1 MFGPSVP
8 SSVEIGGCSLDL
20 AVSASTE
27 TGCDIRSAM
36 ASAKQTRVTN
46 NDDEAIA
53 ETAAK
58 SCREQYIFGLP

>member
-1 MFGPSVP
+1 
-8 SSVEIGGCSLDL
+8 
-20 AVSASTE
+20 
-27 TGCDIRSAM
+27 M
-36 ASAKQTRVTN
+36 ASAKQTMVTN